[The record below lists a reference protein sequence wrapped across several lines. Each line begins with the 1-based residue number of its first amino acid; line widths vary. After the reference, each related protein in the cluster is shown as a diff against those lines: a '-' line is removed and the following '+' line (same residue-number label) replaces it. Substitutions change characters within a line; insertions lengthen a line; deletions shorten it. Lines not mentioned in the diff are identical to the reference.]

1 MQNRFL
7 GFIFTKTV
15 FVLTFLLLTGFITTT
30 LAQQQQ
36 SFDVTDYRIEAQLV
50 PDTNRLQ
57 ATTDVTFV
65 PKAEMRSV
73 TFELNGSLKVESVQR
88 VGSAA
93 TALPATTA
101 TPKTGARPTRPTP
114 TAPPVSD

>member
-93 TALPATTA
+93 TALPTTA
-101 TPKTGARPTRPTP
+101 TPRTAARAARPTTP
-114 TAPPVSD
+114 TGT